1 MTAIETRRQKQL
13 EFFENGT
20 RKEGAIQRKTSK
32 KKKKNYKGGLVS
44 DNNGIGRYEHT

>member
-1 MTAIETRRQKQL
+1 MTAIGTRRQKQL

-20 RKEGAIQRKTSK
+20 REEGAIQRKTSK
-32 KKKKNYKGGLVS
+32 KKKKYKSDPVS